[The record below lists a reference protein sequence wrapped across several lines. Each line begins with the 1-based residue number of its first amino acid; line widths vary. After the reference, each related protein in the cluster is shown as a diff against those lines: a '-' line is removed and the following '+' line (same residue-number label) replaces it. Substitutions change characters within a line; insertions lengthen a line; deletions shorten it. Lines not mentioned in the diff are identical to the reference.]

1 VPRRLIGLVGV
12 AIAGFIAVTLLLP
25 HSPTRL
31 GELLLGLGPAAP
43 AIALGAWLVLTP
55 VLFPGTLLAAA
66 CGLAFGV
73 FGGAALAFAGAVVGG
88 LAAFALARTFARG
101 RVERF
106 LHARP
111 RLMRVH
117 ALLEHRGFG
126 AVLAARLMP
135 GVPASG
141 LHYAAGV
148 SPVPARSF
156 IAAIAIGALLRTVP
170 YAVLGQGIGSGSVL
184 TMLVAGGSIALGG
197 LAAAVLVRQVR
208 RPATAA

>member
-1 VPRRLIGLVGV
+1 MPRRLIGLVGV

-43 AIALGAWLVLTP
+43 VIALGAWLVLTP

-66 CGLAFGV
+66 GGLAFGV
-73 FGGAALAFAGAVVGG
+73 FGGAALAFVGAVVGG
-88 LAAFALARTFARG
+88 LAAFALARTTARG

-106 LHARP
+106 LRARP
-111 RLMRVH
+111 GLMRVH
-117 ALLEHRGFG
+117 ALLERRGFG

-135 GVPASG
+135 GIPAGG

-156 IAAIAIGALLRTVP
+156 AGAIAIGALLRTVP
-170 YAVLGQGIGSGSVL
+170 YAVLGQGIGSGSIL

-197 LAAAVLVRQVR
+197 LAAAVLVWHVR